1 MKEFIGR
8 VIYPFL
14 FSASFRLTSAGR
26 LIHASMS
33 LTGMWRRASVNML
46 NGAVSFGVLAFSAL
60 AAFAFLALGVGF
72 G

>member
-1 MKEFIGR
+1 
-8 VIYPFL
+8 
-14 FSASFRLTSAGR
+14 
-26 LIHASMS
+26 
-33 LTGMWRRASVNML
+33 ML